1 MIKVW
6 AIPDNHHRSLH
17 TRVTSF
23 DYSIGQAINTFG
35 RRLEGELG
43 RRELRHLLLCQKKQR
58 TRKILGMKHDDTI
71 RKNVM
76 DEILWDPQLT
86 PIASQI
92 GVIVKNEV
100 VTLSGTVDYYGQKL
114 AAEQAAKRV
123 KDVKV
128 VAVDIKVKSAGFSD
142 TTSDT
147 VIADAVRNALLWHSA
162 VNEDKINIKVEDGWI
177 TLDGTVD
184 WEFERKAA
192 QRAVEHLRGVMGVI
206 NRITI
211 TPRKIDAPEI
221 KKKIRAAFHRHA
233 TVDSSKVH
241 VATQGDVVTL
251 TGNVRSWTERRDAEA
266 VAWSMPGVTTVE
278 NKLEVESA
286 VFAD

>member
-1 MIKVW
+1 M
-6 AIPDNHHRSLH
+6 
-17 TRVTSF
+17 
-23 DYSIGQAINTFG
+23 
-35 RRLEGELG
+35 
-43 RRELRHLLLCQKKQR
+43 KQ
-58 TRKILGMKHDDTI
+58 DEVI

-76 DEILWDPQLT
+76 DEIQWTPQLR
-86 PIASQI
+86 PIATQI
-92 GVIVKNEV
+92 GVIVKDEA

-128 VAVDIKVKSAGFSD
+128 VAVDINVKSTGFSD

-147 VIADAVRNALLWHSA
+147 VIADAVRNVLRWHAA
-162 VNEDKINIKVEDGWI
+162 VNNDKINIKVEDGWI
-177 TLDGTVD
+177 TLEGTVD
-184 WEFERKAA
+184 WEYERKAA

-206 NRITI
+206 NII
-211 TPRKIDAPEI
+211 KINPRKVESSEI

-233 TVDSSKVH
+233 TVDSSQVH
-241 VATQGDVVTL
+241 VATHNDRVTL
-251 TGNVRSWTERRDAEA
+251 TGTVRSWTERRDAED

-278 NKLEVESA
+278 NKLEVENS